1 MKTDIRKFALL
12 SVIGVFVFTAVTSS
26 LLYDTFRRAVKKL
39 PMEFDNWGEE
49 FLYG

>member
-1 MKTDIRKFALL
+1 MKTNMKKFALL
-12 SVIGVFVFTAVTSS
+12 SAIGVFVFAAVTSS
-26 LLYDTFRRAVKKL
+26 LLYDTFRREVKKL